1 MDRTF
6 IFLGGLCD
14 EFESI
19 QSQIL
24 NCDEIPAIEEVY
36 ARVESEEQRRQI
48 MHIDSSQGSSPAA
61 FVSRTS
67 GTGQRPA
74 RRCSHCNKLGHS
86 VDFCWDLHPEKRLVR
101 GCPPPSRRAP
111 FVPESSQS
119 SSSNV
124 VKSKLSSDQLKGL
137 QAYISRLSTQDD
149 TSTSE
154 GANHMDGDPVDDQS
168 TSRDHLFGLAYT
180 RKKTDVV
187 ETDVVAN
194 IVGLV
199 GSQIYIWRR
208 HGKQSILVSSKGQF
222 SRGYCMRYMDPEA
235 VIGCGDGTVRV
246 YDMYSRA
253 CSQIIRMHA
262 GPITCLSLSDHQF
275 IISGSSLGSITV
287 ADLSSEQNVASL
299 KTSTSPTG
307 ISSLCF
313 NQGSY
318 YVFAGS
324 TSGFAHCWDLRTLKP
339 FWETRASPNVL
350 YSMHHLLND
359 TSSLAV
365 GGIDGV
371 LRIMDPNTGNVLSS
385 YVPGGVVNRS
395 TFSGGLVQRNVR
407 SLSQDSRIDVIPKKF
422 RPPITSLAVG
432 MEKNGWR
439 AATGRLVN

>member
-1 MDRTF
+1 M
-6 IFLGGLCD
+6 
-14 EFESI
+14 E
-19 QSQIL
+19 
-24 NCDEIPAIEEVY
+24 
-36 ARVESEEQRRQI
+36 ARPSCSARQKAKFGVGDHQRRGVHRLDADALCKI
-48 MHIDSSQGSSPAA
+48 FSLLDHNGLA
-61 FVSRTS
+61 
-67 GTGQRPA
+67 
-74 RRCSHCNKLGHS
+74 RCSAVCKSWHRIIQESSLWKDLCYKHYNKVKDGNSEGLSSCRGLPNMYFAELAMEQHRRSLTNGKFCVHQWDCHS
-86 VDFCWDLHPEKRLVR
+86 NAINQCRMKMGMILTGVGDKVLRMWSSRSYRCIGEYSVPGVAELVDFD
-101 GCPPPSRRAP
+101 
-111 FVPESSQS
+111 FDES
-119 SSSNV
+119 
-124 VKSKLSSDQLKGL
+124 K
-137 QAYISRLSTQDD
+137 
-149 TSTSE
+149 
-154 GANHMDGDPVDDQS
+154 
-168 TSRDHLFGLAYT
+168 
-180 RKKTDVV
+180 
-187 ETDVVAN
+187 

-199 GSQIYIWRR
+199 GNQIYIWRR

-371 LRIMDPNTGNVLSS
+371 LRIMDPNTGDVLSS
-385 YVPGGVVNRS
+385 YVPGGVINRS
-395 TFSGGLVQRNVR
+395 TFSSGLVQRNVR

-432 MEKNGWR
+432 MEKVITAHNDKYIMMWKFHS
-439 AATGRLVN
+439 